1 LHSFGATAAQL
12 PGNKNL
18 RWTIFKIRRATDFSS
33 IISPRRQLRQ
43 FHRPPPD
50 SFAGIP
56 NILQKNGFVHRES
69 NSIRASRKIVCG
81 YPVLSATVTAE
92 SAEIPKFPRISA
104 AAARR
109 RRVKL
114 KIAIFCGL
122 PVVAGGIPALS
133 LEIQKF
139 SGKFKSSAGNSPKPC
154 EACGC

>member
-1 LHSFGATAAQL
+1 MDDFQDRSHYGFFIHYFATPPASPIPSLSAGFFCRHSKYS
-12 PGNKNL
+12 PEK
-18 RWTIFKIRRATDFSS
+18 WIRR
-33 IISPRRQLRQ
+33 PRN
-43 FHRPPPD
+43 D
-50 SFAGIP
+50 SFAD
-56 NILQKNGFVHRES
+56 
-69 NSIRASRKIVCG
+69 IRF
-81 YPVLSATVTAE
+81 YQPTVTAE

-122 PVVAGGIPALS
+122 PAAAGGIPALS

-154 EACGC
+154 DACGC